1 MTYPNTPDFRREF
14 PPEAEQGGSFTAT
27 TWASLAFIL
36 LLFGGV
42 ALWAYS
48 SGDMQTAAVKRPGTE
63 QSAPPTTTGQ
73 GGGASKAPIQDGA
86 K

>member
-1 MTYPNTPDFRREF
+1 MTYPNDPNLGRDYRREG
-14 PPEAEQGGSFTAT
+14 EQGSFTAT

-48 SGDMQTAAVKRPGTE
+48 SGDMQTAAVKRPGAE
-63 QSAPPTTTGQ
+63 QSMPPTTTGQ
-73 GGGASKAPIQDGA
+73 GGGASKTPIQDGA